1 VRREKFYGFVVNPVR
16 LVSILPDVEESKVI
30 DGDHFFVK
38 SKVGMGY
45 IKGTMSTNF
54 EITEKRENEFAKVQ
68 GKGRGIQSTLDLVM
82 AITVADAQGGTTAS
96 WQVDARIGGLLA
108 SIGSRLIGSAAE
120 KYVNQ
125 ITANLKREVSR

>member
-1 VRREKFYGFVVNPVR
+1 VDPVR
-16 LVSILPDVEESKVI
+16 LVSILPDVEESKIV

-45 IKGTMSTNF
+45 IKGSMSTNF
-54 EITEKRENEFAKVQ
+54 EVTEKRQNEFAKIM

-82 AITVADAQGGTTAS
+82 AITLADTQGGTTAS
-96 WQVDARIGGLLA
+96 WRVDARIGGLLA